1 MLKSIFPR
9 LLANKRVLSMNSS
22 SRREFV
28 IDDLKVHH
36 DTTKSKFCIQ
46 LDDDNEAI
54 LVYEKKKDMIDFY
67 HTEVPMGFTG
77 RGIAGIL
84 AKAAFDHAVENE
96 LKMRLTCTYLHNYLH
111 NCLKDETKE
120 KYLKYVVA

>member
-1 MLKSIFPR
+1 
-9 LLANKRVLSMNSS
+9 MNSS
-22 SRREFV
+22 SRRDFV

-46 LDDDNEAI
+46 LDDDSKTIENSSSICHYIYHIYFIDEAI

-84 AKAAFDHAVENE
+84 AKVG
-96 LKMRLTCTYLHNYLH
+96 Y
-111 NCLKDETKE
+111 
-120 KYLKYVVA
+120 

>member
-1 MLKSIFPR
+1 
-9 LLANKRVLSMNSS
+9 MNSS

-84 AKAAFDHAVENE
+84 AKCGRHSVMTFTFRSCVAHFDKLSSVSWKEITE
-96 LKMRLTCTYLHNYLH
+96 LRPIFKARPNTSFSSFL
-111 NCLKDETKE
+111 
-120 KYLKYVVA
+120 V